1 MRKITVLLS
10 LVLMASF
17 VWAQNYS
24 QQDREKMLREN
35 EQRMLIDQKARST
48 FDASPFTP
56 TASTVTAQKATWD
69 ILYSWSTSA
78 PAEQAIACNG
88 TNFYTTFWNG
98 AGVFNKYS
106 STGVFES
113 TFTIATAGGIRDLA
127 YDGQYF
133 YGGASSSTLYQLDLV
148 NQTQISSITAT
159 GVTIRHCTYDPTADN
174 GNGGFWIGNWTDL
187 FLVSRTGAILTTG
200 PATLASV
207 YGSAYDDVTPG
218 GPYLWLFAQ
227 NGSGELVTIQQFRL
241 SDMTLTGVEK
251 VADDIPGFIPG
262 SIAGGL
268 EAYKDVASGKLVLL
282 GNIQQ
287 EPNLVFGYELAIIA
301 NPGAPGASTAMA
313 VTPGAAGALTASIAW
328 TNPSLTV
335 NGAALTELTNIKVY
349 RGETLIHTITSP
361 TIGAAETYV
370 DNAVPASGNFTYKVQ
385 GENAAGV
392 GLSATASAFVGT
404 DFPAAPGNIVLAA
417 SGNNGVITWEAPT
430 TGLNGGYFVPTG
442 LTYNVTRFPGAVAV
456 ATGISELTYTDDA
469 VPGIG
474 NYYYAVQAINATG
487 PGGSANS
494 NMVLLGAEGIFFY
507 EPFTTTAVGSL
518 PAGWVA
524 EGAGTTN
531 WAVYGSAN
539 AGGEAPELRMSYSPA
554 FNGEFRLSTPD
565 FSIEDYTALKLS
577 FRHMLNNYTSDE
589 GELLGVY
596 ASYDAGATWVEIWS
610 SAIGTADIPPT
621 LNEFFL
627 DVPPTK
633 ANMRLSW
640 LFTGNS
646 FNIDYYYID
655 DVIVEP
661 VVDNDLKAISLT
673 GNTAPTAGAAS
684 TYSFTIQNA
693 GTVTQDT
700 YTVNLYKEGDVLIQ
714 SLPGVSIEFAANH
727 TFEFTWTPE
736 DGDVDN
742 TDYLYANILFA
753 GDEVQGNN
761 QSGQLAVDVQPAG
774 IITVPI
780 GNHTTLPSYRIP
792 FDFFWKN
799 SLSQTIYYPDEMG
812 GVAGL
817 ITSIS
822 LYNNFSTN
830 VGAKAVKIWLG
841 TTELESLET
850 AWADPSALT
859 LVYDG
864 EVTFPNGA
872 NTIMIPL
879 TTPYFHGGGKLVVYT
894 NRVWEDG
901 YFSSSDKF
909 YVTDSPDHPNKTR
922 HVQADGTS
930 ATAFDPLAPPA
941 PEAGQLKSAH
951 PDITLF
957 INPDGLGALEGVVTD
972 GTDPIEGAKVTIT
985 GTYSI
990 STYTNAL
997 GEYEFPYVLA
1007 GTYDVTITSHGYID
1021 LLIEDV
1027 VIEEELTTTQNAT
1040 LEAIPTVSV
1049 SGIVT
1054 GSDAPAVGLEGAII
1068 TLTGYEDYNGTT
1080 NNLGEFE
1087 ITGVYAD
1094 NTYSIEIEYPGFTNY
1109 TGEVV
1114 VADVNVDLGTITLSE
1129 IAFPPSSVTAAVEND
1144 NALVTWFAPGNNP
1157 VVEFRYDSGV
1167 IGGQL
1172 GFGSGTATS
1181 IMGSCHRR
1189 SAQVQQ
1195 ISWQCTSEGGPHN
1208 TVNVYV
1214 MALDESGNP
1223 TSTVLYSAMEV
1234 PNTDNTWMVHTL
1246 SAPVEAPNGFMLAL
1260 SYSTG
1265 FLGLA
1270 TDVPDAQYPFL
1281 NNTHFYNADY
1291 TTGAYS
1297 TVESAGFSA
1306 TFLLRAMGLDYGPAG
1321 KGTNPAVARSAKFGE
1336 IPVYV
1341 ANEAPVSAGEPVYA
1355 SFNKNSKALVGYNTF
1370 RLLQGQESDEALW
1383 VSLTTNQ
1390 TDTFYVD
1397 TQWETLESEIYKYAV
1412 KAVYTNGVLS
1422 VPAISNA
1429 LPKAMTAPVTINI
1442 TTNGGDAPTGAAVV
1456 MTNQDGNPEHV
1467 YTASAPA
1474 NGIVNLPEVWKGTY
1488 DLAVNL
1494 TGFEAYTEEDIL
1506 VEDVVELDVE
1516 LIEIIVTPYNLEVVT
1531 DQSNALFSWNNA
1543 GNAFFEDFEAFTDF
1557 TQDLTPW
1564 TTYTSN
1570 TSATYGFNGI
1580 TFPGS
1585 ADPFAYI
1592 IFNPTATTPI
1602 VDGMTAYSGER
1613 FAASFANTTP
1623 PNDSWLIS
1631 PQVGVDNG
1639 AVLSFMVK
1647 TFVPDY
1653 GLERYN
1659 VYVSTTDTQIS
1670 SFVKISEGTYLEAP
1684 AEDWAEVS
1692 FDLSDYAGQNIYIAI
1707 QCVSNDAFVFMVDD
1721 IYVGVPQAKSLT
1733 HYKVYLDETEVATT
1747 SDLNYTFTGLSN
1759 GNHTAGVQ
1767 AVYSSGSS
1775 EIVST
1780 GFVITIGIEEHTA
1793 QNLSVFPVPA
1803 KSQVNVTSDANI
1815 LSLRVTDITGR
1826 VVFNL
1831 DKVDSNNHQ
1840 FDVTNL
1846 NEGIYFV
1853 QILTSKGYATRKF
1866 QVVK

>member
-1 MRKITVLLS
+1 
-10 LVLMASF
+10 
-17 VWAQNYS
+17 
-24 QQDREKMLREN
+24 
-35 EQRMLIDQKARST
+35 
-48 FDASPFTP
+48 
-56 TASTVTAQKATWD
+56 
-69 ILYSWSTSA
+69 
-78 PAEQAIACNG
+78 
-88 TNFYTTFWNG
+88 
-98 AGVFNKYS
+98 
-106 STGVFES
+106 
-113 TFTIATAGGIRDLA
+113 
-127 YDGQYF
+127 
-133 YGGASSSTLYQLDLV
+133 
-148 NQTQISSITAT
+148 
-159 GVTIRHCTYDPTADN
+159 
-174 GNGGFWIGNWTDL
+174 
-187 FLVSRTGAILTTG
+187 
-200 PATLASV
+200 
-207 YGSAYDDVTPG
+207 
-218 GPYLWLFAQ
+218 
-227 NGSGELVTIQQFRL
+227 
-241 SDMTLTGVEK
+241 
-251 VADDIPGFIPG
+251 
-262 SIAGGL
+262 
-268 EAYKDVASGKLVLL
+268 
-282 GNIQQ
+282 
-287 EPNLVFGYELAIIA
+287 
-301 NPGAPGASTAMA
+301 
-313 VTPGAAGALTASIAW
+313 
-328 TNPSLTV
+328 
-335 NGAALTELTNIKVY
+335 
-349 RGETLIHTITSP
+349 
-361 TIGAAETYV
+361 
-370 DNAVPASGNFTYKVQ
+370 
-385 GENAAGV
+385 
-392 GLSATASAFVGT
+392 
-404 DFPAAPGNIVLAA
+404 
-417 SGNNGVITWEAPT
+417 
-430 TGLNGGYFVPTG
+430 
-442 LTYNVTRFPGAVAV
+442 
-456 ATGISELTYTDDA
+456 
-469 VPGIG
+469 
-474 NYYYAVQAINATG
+474 
-487 PGGSANS
+487 
-494 NMVLLGAEGIFFY
+494 
-507 EPFTTTAVGSL
+507 
-518 PAGWVA
+518 
-524 EGAGTTN
+524 
-531 WAVYGSAN
+531 
-539 AGGEAPELRMSYSPA
+539 
-554 FNGEFRLSTPD
+554 
-565 FSIEDYTALKLS
+565 
-577 FRHMLNNYTSDE
+577 
-589 GELLGVY
+589 
-596 ASYDAGATWVEIWS
+596 
-610 SAIGTADIPPT
+610 
-621 LNEFFL
+621 
-627 DVPPTK
+627 
-633 ANMRLSW
+633 
-640 LFTGNS
+640 
-646 FNIDYYYID
+646 
-655 DVIVEP
+655 
-661 VVDNDLKAISLT
+661 
-673 GNTAPTAGAAS
+673 
-684 TYSFTIQNA
+684 
-693 GTVTQDT
+693 
-700 YTVNLYKEGDVLIQ
+700 
-714 SLPGVSIEFAANH
+714 
-727 TFEFTWTPE
+727 
-736 DGDVDN
+736 
-742 TDYLYANILFA
+742 
-753 GDEVQGNN
+753 
-761 QSGQLAVDVQPAG
+761 
-774 IITVPI
+774 
-780 GNHTTLPSYRIP
+780 
-792 FDFFWKN
+792 
-799 SLSQTIYYPDEMG
+799 
-812 GVAGL
+812 
-817 ITSIS
+817 
-822 LYNNFSTN
+822 
-830 VGAKAVKIWLG
+830 
-841 TTELESLET
+841 
-850 AWADPSALT
+850 
-859 LVYDG
+859 
-864 EVTFPNGA
+864 
-872 NTIMIPL
+872 
-879 TTPYFHGGGKLVVYT
+879 
-894 NRVWEDG
+894 
-901 YFSSSDKF
+901 
-909 YVTDSPDHPNKTR
+909 
-922 HVQADGTS
+922 
-930 ATAFDPLAPPA
+930 
-941 PEAGQLKSAH
+941 EAGQLLSSH
-951 PDITLF
+951 PDISLF
-957 INPDGLGALEGVVTD
+957 LSPDNLGTVEGVVTD
-972 GTDPIEGAKVTIT
+972 GTNPIEGAKILVTGET
-985 GTYSI
+985 FSI
-990 STYTNAL
+990 SALTNAQ
-997 GEYEFPYVLA
+997 GEYLFQYVLE
-1007 GTYDVTITSHGYID
+1007 GTYDLTITAHGYVD
-1021 LLIEDV
+1021 QLIEDV
-1027 VIEEELTTTQNAT
+1027 VIVEEQTTTQNVI

-1054 GSDAPAVGLEGAII
+1054 GSDAPAVGLEGATI
-1068 TLTGYEDYNGTT
+1068 TLTGYEEYTGTT
-1080 NNLGEFE
+1080 NESGEFE

-1094 NTYSIEIEYPGFTNY
+1094 NTYSIEIEYAGFSNY

-1114 VADVNVDLGTITLSE
+1114 VADENVDLGTITLSE
-1129 IAFPPSSVTAAVEND
+1129 IAFPASSVTAVVED
-1144 NALVTWFAPGNNP
+1144 EDALVTWFAPGNNP

-1167 IGGQL
+1167 IDGQL
-1172 GFGSGTATS
+1172 GFGSGTANS

-1223 TSTVLYSAMEV
+1223 TSTVLYSAMDV

-1281 NNTHFYNADY
+1281 TNTHFYNFDY
-1291 TTGAYS
+1291 TAEAYS
-1297 TVESAGFSA
+1297 TVESAGFAA

-1321 KGTNPAVARSAKFGE
+1321 KGTNAAIARSAKFGE

-1355 SFNKNSKALVGYNTF
+1355 SFNYNSKALVGYNTF
-1370 RLLQGQESDEALW
+1370 RLLEGQEQDEALW
-1383 VSLTTNQ
+1383 VSLSTNQ